1 MGQASPPPLQFPSPC
16 NPTLLTF
23 LLPLPPSLPL
33 PLSLL
38 WALSSASLTFCS
50 HLPSSSLP
58 GSRHDPFP
66 EDKPPMF
73 PLSRVQVREVTRHH
87 QCLALAVPLC
97 CVCPP
102 SPPPC
107 APLAPPSLVE
117 PCPGCPLPRVPLS
130 IYTHSQSPGQAWAS
144 VPDVTSFLWPNVTF
158 LPGSGDYS
166 HHPGLSWEHFSWSR
180 RPAH

>member
-1 MGQASPPPLQFPSPC
+1 MGQASPPPL
-16 NPTLLTF
+16 
-23 LLPLPPSLPL
+23 LLPVAQLCSPSCCHFPPP
-33 PLSLL
+33 PPPPCPC
-38 WALSSASLTFCS
+38 SASLTFCS

-58 GSRHDPFP
+58 GSRHDP
-66 EDKPPMF
+66 
-73 PLSRVQVREVTRHH
+73 SRVQVREVTRHH
-87 QCLALAVPLC
+87 RCPALAVPLC

-130 IYTHSQSPGQAWAS
+130 VYTHSQSPGQAWAS